1 MSDQAS
7 RVPSRRAFLTTFG
20 LGAVALASGCA
31 SNPRARIADTAVGPA
46 YYAPGFGGGDGYLA
60 GGAGV
65 SGAPSEYA
73 SMYGPIEDGGFLI
86 PPVDL
91 SRVNPRFYR
100 QMVQDP
106 TGEAPGTI
114 TIDTASRFAYLSH
127 GDGSAMRY
135 GVGIGREGFAWAG
148 DAKVQW
154 KQKWPKWTPPD
165 EMIVRQPELSIY
177 SADNGGKPG
186 GLDNPLG
193 ARALYLFQ
201 NGQDTFYRLHGTPQ
215 YWTIGT
221 AASSGCIR
229 FMNQDIIDLYDRAP
243 VGSKVVV
250 RQAGIV

>member
-1 MSDQAS
+1 MSDHPARS
-7 RVPSRRAFLTTFG
+7 ASRRAFLTTFG
-20 LGAVALASGCA
+20 FGAAALASGCA
-31 SNPRARIADTAVGPA
+31 GGPRARIADTAVGPA
-46 YYAPGFGGGDGYLA
+46 YYAPGFGGDGGYLVED
-60 GGAGV
+60 GRGE
-65 SGAPSEYA
+65 APSEYA

-91 SRVNPRFYR
+91 SRVDPRFYR
-100 QMVQDP
+100 QMVSDP
-106 TGEAPGTI
+106 TGEGPGTI

-154 KQKWPKWTPPD
+154 KQKWPKWTPPG
-165 EMIVRQPELSIY
+165 EMIDRQPELEPYREAGMS
-177 SADNGGKPG
+177 PG
-186 GLDNPLG
+186 LQNPLG

-250 RQAGIV
+250 RQAGIA